1 VFLKNCSRFDHEM
14 DSNSSQKP
22 SYSQVFLTY
31 KILLTPIKLFKKGL
45 ELKRDLKKYYRN
57 ISRQIHPDKNN
68 HPLAKE
74 AF

>member
-1 VFLKNCSRFDHEM
+1 M
-14 DSNSSQKP
+14 
-22 SYSQVFLTY
+22 FLTY
-31 KILLTPIKLFKKGL
+31 KILLTPIKIFQKGL

-57 ISRQIHPDKNN
+57 ISRQIHPDKNS